1 MNQPLDPKS
10 PPPRSAALAAL
21 WAAGVAARL
30 GFIWLEPKT
39 APVADETMWLMAL
52 TRIPN
57 AHFSP
62 FANYPI
68 FHPPLYPYFLAGVNA
83 LLGTLTAIKVVQA
96 LFGSLIV
103 PAVFRIARRVF
114 GFRTAVAAAALAAF
128 YPELIWYS
136 AHFWCETLFL
146 ALLWW
151 GIERVIAAD
160 EVSSTRMAAVAG
172 VLFGLAVLTR
182 ETVLYLLPLA
192 ALWLA
197 RPRAGRRLALAS
209 TLMAVAL
216 AVVLPWTVR
225 NWIQFEAF
233 IPVSTGGGLNLY
245 QGNAP
250 VSRGEVYNEYY
261 ANEGKVEQYR
271 WARSAGIN
279 AILSRQPGW
288 IFEKIRD
295 EGPKLAE
302 LDSLTLI
309 HVRRRAYAEPSC
321 AVYRGVAV
329 IVLLPWVLIALGS
342 VVALARAPVNRHT
355 VLLVGVLAGYL
366 LLHIATHGFSRYR
379 LPVVPGFMI
388 LSAALFDLD
397 PLRGAAGRRR
407 ALLAT
412 LLIALALL
420 WVPSALD
427 QAGHLG
433 LAAAPAYEG
442 FAPVC
447 VGQEAETAPHS
458 EQTP

>member
-1 MNQPLDPKS
+1 MNQTSETPLPV
-10 PPPRSAALAAL
+10 PRATVLAAL
-21 WAAGVAARL
+21 WAAGVLVRL
-30 GFIWLEPKT
+30 AFIGLEPAT

-52 TRIPN
+52 TRIPA

-68 FHPPLYPYFLAGVNA
+68 FHPPLYPYFLAGAN
-83 LLGTLTAIKVVQA
+83 A
-96 LFGSLIV
+96 LFGSLVAVKVLQALVGSLII
-103 PAVFRIARRVF
+103 PAVFRIGLRLF
-114 GFRTAVAAAALAAF
+114 GSRTAAGAAALAAF
-128 YPELIWYS
+128 YPELIWFS

-146 ALLWW
+146 AFLWW
-151 GIERVIAAD
+151 AIERVIAAD
-160 EVSSTRMAAVAG
+160 DASSIRSAAGAG

-197 RPRAGRRLALAS
+197 RPRSGRRIALPAALLAA
-209 TLMAVAL
+209 AF
-216 AVVLPWTVR
+216 AVVSPWTAR
-225 NWIQFEAF
+225 NWIQFDAF

-250 VSRGEVYNEYY
+250 ISRGEVYNEYY

-271 WARSAGIN
+271 WARTAGIEV
-279 AILSRQPGW
+279 ILSRQPGW

-302 LDSLTLI
+302 LDSLALI
-309 HVRRRAYAEPSC
+309 HLRRRAYAEPSC
-321 AVYRGVAV
+321 GVYRGVAAIV
-329 IVLLPWVLIALGS
+329 ILPWMLIALGS
-342 VVALARAPVNRHT
+342 ILALSRAPVDRRT
-355 VLLVGVLAGYL
+355 VLLTGLLAGYL
-366 LLHIATHGFSRYR
+366 LLHIATQGFSRYR

-388 LSAALFDLD
+388 LAAALLDLD
-397 PLRGAAGRRR
+397 PRGGAAPARR

-420 WVPSALD
+420 LAPSALD
-427 QAGHLG
+427 QLGHLG
-433 LAAAPAYEG
+433 LAAPPGYEG

-447 VGQEAETAPHS
+447 RA
-458 EQTP
+458 